1 MGGWVGVCARVCT
14 VYTGVYNCHTYPCL
28 HQYIDAYMQVLYCLY
43 IHWHIS
49 VYTAC
54 IATCI
59 RISGFIR
66 WEVIFAFFASD
77 EEFAKIV
84 KLLL

>member
-1 MGGWVGVCARVCT
+1 M
-14 VYTGVYNCHTYPCL
+14 HTYIPLVCS
-28 HQYIDAYMQVLYCLY
+28 HAYIHVICNMLYKLEIYMYVDEALVNSIYVLYNILY
-43 IHWHIS
+43 KYR
-49 VYTAC
+49 V
-54 IATCI
+54 
-59 RISGFIR
+59 SGFIR

>member
-1 MGGWVGVCARVCT
+1 MYYLPVRGWVKEAARK
-14 VYTGVYNCHTYPCL
+14 
-28 HQYIDAYMQVLYCLY
+28 ILY
-43 IHWHIS
+43 
-49 VYTAC
+49 
-54 IATCI
+54 

>member
-1 MGGWVGVCARVCT
+1 MPNAEEEDKTQDYLKFYKFEGRIELHCK
-14 VYTGVYNCHTYPCL
+14 YSIINSNCF
-28 HQYIDAYMQVLYCLY
+28 LY
-43 IHWHIS
+43 
-49 VYTAC
+49 
-54 IATCI
+54 

>member
-1 MGGWVGVCARVCT
+1 MFRAFE
-14 VYTGVYNCHTYPCL
+14 Y
-28 HQYIDAYMQVLYCLY
+28 
-43 IHWHIS
+43 
-49 VYTAC
+49 
-54 IATCI
+54 

>member
-1 MGGWVGVCARVCT
+1 MCFTKNDIEDIRT
-14 VYTGVYNCHTYPCL
+14 ELEY
-28 HQYIDAYMQVLYCLY
+28 
-43 IHWHIS
+43 
-49 VYTAC
+49 
-54 IATCI
+54 